1 MAERV
6 QQAREAQAQA
16 QALAT
21 REPVVI
27 EHVPTPDVQAGC
39 EASRSEP
46 RSPMS
51 RKPLSRKRRS
61 GYAWTGPTYN
71 TFFQDNV
78 LSIGECRSKAAWSCS
93 CCPAPCGAGVNT
105 LWPEVEVGPEG
116 LEDRF
121 VTVSVRLT
129 RKVDASN
136 TAAGS

>member
-46 RSPMS
+46 RS
-51 RKPLSRKRRS
+51 R
-61 GYAWTGPTYN
+61 
-71 TFFQDNV
+71 
-78 LSIGECRSKAAWSCS
+78 
-93 CCPAPCGAGVNT
+93 
-105 LWPEVEVGPEG
+105 
-116 LEDRF
+116 
-121 VTVSVRLT
+121 
-129 RKVDASN
+129 
-136 TAAGS
+136 

>member
-51 RKPLSRKRRS
+51 RKPLSRKQPLGLRPS
-61 GYAWTGPTYN
+61 G
-71 TFFQDNV
+71 
-78 LSIGECRSKAAWSCS
+78 E
-93 CCPAPCGAGVNT
+93 
-105 LWPEVEVGPEG
+105 
-116 LEDRF
+116 
-121 VTVSVRLT
+121 T
-129 RKVDASN
+129 RQIL
-136 TAAGS
+136 